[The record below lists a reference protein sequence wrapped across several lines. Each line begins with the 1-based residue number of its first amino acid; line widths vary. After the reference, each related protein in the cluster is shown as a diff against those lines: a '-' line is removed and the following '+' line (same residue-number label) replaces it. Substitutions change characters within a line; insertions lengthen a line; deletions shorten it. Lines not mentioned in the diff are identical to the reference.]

1 MSQRPRHFLQPL
13 LNEREVASLLGISVR
28 TVQDWR
34 QSGDGP
40 PFLKLSK
47 RKRGAVRYDP
57 RDVQAYVRE
66 RRVQTTDESPALP
79 SSAELDSRI
88 HRALRPRQR

>member
-1 MSQRPRHFLQPL
+1 MSKRPRPFLEPL
-13 LNEREVASLLGISVR
+13 MTEREVAALLGISVR

-40 PFLKLSK
+40 PFLKLTK

-57 RDVQAYVRE
+57 RDVQEYVRE
-66 RRVQTTDESPALP
+66 RRFRKTEEPPPLP
-79 SSAELDSRI
+79 SSDELDSRI
-88 HRALRPRQR
+88 RRALQSRQR

>member
-1 MSQRPRHFLQPL
+1 MSQRPRHLLEPL
-13 LNEREVASLLGISVR
+13 MTEREVAALLGISVR

-40 PFLKLSK
+40 PFLKLSN

-57 RDVQAYVRE
+57 RDLQAFVRE
-66 RRVQTTDESPALP
+66 RRVRKTEESPPLP
-79 SSAELDSRI
+79 SSDELDSRI
-88 HRALRPRQR
+88 RRAFRSRQR